1 MILQINPEA
10 TVQNIEDIRTTLE
23 DMNVS
28 TRFLQTQKAK
38 YIISIAKSYPDIRKI
53 AQLPHVQDVHRLSDN
68 YKLVSAKWKVRP
80 SVVTLDN
87 GTRIGDYSKILI
99 AGPCSLENEEQ
110 IEAVANQ
117 LQKSN
122 ITVMRGGAFKPRSS
136 PYSFRGLGIDG
147 LKMMHEICSPKRI
160 AIITE
165 VMDAKHIEKMYPY
178 VDIFQVGARNS
189 QNFDLLDAL
198 GKIDKPVMIKRGISG
213 TIEELLQSAEYVFS
227 GGNEEIILCERG
239 IRSFETAYRNTFDIN
254 AIPILLEK
262 SHLPVIADPSHGI
275 GIRRHVPAITKAALA
290 AGAHG
295 AIIEAHPHPEL
306 AVSDGAQSLNLE
318 ELEVLAKDIF
328 QIF

>member
-1 MILQINPEA
+1 MIIQVQQQATASQIEA
-10 TVQNIEDIRTTLE
+10 ITSALKEMDI
-23 DMNVS
+23 NAK
-28 TRFLQTQKAK
+28 FLKTQKAK
-38 YIISIAKSYPDIRKI
+38 YIIPLSKSFPDIRKI
-53 AQLPHVQDVHRLSDN
+53 AQLPYVQDVHRLTDN
-68 YKLVSAKWKVRP
+68 YKLVSAKWKIKP
-80 SVVTLDN
+80 SIVSLNN
-87 GTRIGDYSKILI
+87 GTQIGANSKVLI
-99 AGPCSLENEEQ
+99 AGPCSLENEAQ
-110 IEAVANQ
+110 IESVAQQ
-117 LQKSN
+117 LVKSN
-122 ITVMRGGAFKPRSS
+122 ITIMRGGAFKPRSS
-136 PYSFRGLGIDG
+136 PYSFRGLGLDG
-147 LKMMHEICSPKRI
+147 LKMMHEICAPKNI

-165 VMDAKHIEKMYPY
+165 IMDAKHIEKMYPY

-198 GKIDKPVMIKRGISG
+198 GKTDKPVMIKRGISG

-295 AIIEAHPHPEL
+295 AIIEAHPQPEL

-318 ELEVLAKDIF
+318 ELEDLAKEISLIF
-328 QIF
+328 